1 MSADNTPARWL
12 YARLKPLI
20 EDAVARADA
29 IEPGDDHRDRRVF
42 LDIAV
47 ALSQVLLAYRP
58 ALKRAA

>member
-1 MSADNTPARWL
+1 MLDLPQTETPARWL

-29 IEPGDDHRDRRVF
+29 VDPIDDQRDRRGF

-47 ALSQVLLAYRP
+47 ALSRVLLAYRP
-58 ALKRAA
+58 AL